1 MTQSADLGAVPNAE
15 YGISVRQGLNLSDEA
30 LASMSA
36 GPSAPPTTYPCMLW
50 HDTAL
55 HQIKQRDEAN
65 TSWRVLVVFAATAP
79 GVGDDA
85 ADLMITGTLWADA
98 TGKKVY
104 VCKDPAAGAA
114 VWVEIGSGAG
124 ATALTVYDE
133 ATSLGTTA
141 TLKFVGA
148 GVTATVDGAAVV
160 ATIPAATAAAGGD
173 NTTVQFNNSSA
184 IAGAAGIKV
193 KSPTNGVGKS
203 NHVLHA
209 STYTGDLYTAT
220 VAAGASFWVDSAH
233 SVAFYLSLEGA
244 CTLKGSNL
252 SVANNGEIATSKVY
266 LKNTTGSAV
275 NVTIDQTTGHF
286 TEVIGLTNPVSVPA
300 NSTKIVFL
308 TCRKDSSGNVAR
320 AIEG

>member
-85 ADLMITGTLWADA
+85 AGLMFPGTRCADA
-98 TGKKVY
+98 TGKKVH

-203 NHVLHA
+203 NHVC
-209 STYTGDLYTAT
+209 TAT